1 MKCLN
6 CGKEL
11 NPGAKFCDECGT
23 KIEINQQDESEKRTE
38 LQENNS
44 PEKNESASVII
55 KANHSKNGLTGFLK
69 DQSKRKYIF
78 IGVAI
83 LCLILIIMLE
93 LLMGSSD
100 TASSDTAYDN
110 TYDNF
115 GNDEIVTAISPEEI
129 ATEKVTVENAGI
141 EVVMLSK
148 KFGGGIDGYIEL
160 TEAAAY
166 VDTFGDASITV
177 TGIKGDH
184 GESKRP
190 DGTYRYGNPYIPF
203 RAYDANGTVLY
214 SGSVKVD
221 NYENKEKG
229 DVCKGSQTT
238 FVEAEKVAKIEIG

>member
-23 KIEINQQDESEKRTE
+23 KIQINQQDESEKRTE

-55 KANHSKNGLTGFLK
+55 KANHSKNGLNGFLK

-100 TASSDTAYDN
+100 TASNDTAYDN

-129 ATEKVTVENAGI
+129 ATEKVTVENVGI

-148 KFGGGIDGYIEL
+148 KFGGETDGYIEL
-160 TEAAAY
+160 TEASAY
-166 VDTFGDASITV
+166 VDTLGFACVTV

-184 GESKRP
+184 GVQRS
-190 DGTYRYGNPYIPF
+190 DGTYYYNNPSIPF
-203 RAYDANGTVLY
+203 RAYDANGTVLD
-214 SGSVKVD
+214 SGSLKVD

-229 DVCKGSQTT
+229 DVCKGSETT